1 MGSMPRRPLMVRAE
15 SGVLRAVFVDAN
27 PALAAVADE
36 LLRVP
41 GMAFAINR
49 QPDIRPDALPALL
62 RDADVAIVDHTAL
75 PEPLA
80 RQCTRLRHVVFL
92 GTGVRSYMNPEALA
106 ELGVAVHTIKGYGDT
121 AVAEHAIAL
130 MWAAARG
137 LARMDREVRAGTWL
151 RTEGV
156 QLTGRTLGLVGFGS
170 IAAEVAR
177 IARGSGLCV
186 IAWNRTPREFSGVT
200 FVPLERL
207 LADSD
212 VVSLH
217 LLLTDE
223 TRGFLSRARIAA
235 MRPGAILVNTAR
247 GALIDEAAMID
258 ALRSGQLVHAAL
270 DVYEVEPLPGG
281 HPLTTLPNVTLSAHS
296 AFRTAEANRNLI
308 GAAREHCRRI
318 VDERRAGAV

>member
-1 MGSMPRRPLMVRAE
+1 
-15 SGVLRAVFVDAN
+15 
-27 PALAAVADE
+27 
-36 LLRVP
+36 
-41 GMAFAINR
+41 MAFAINR

-75 PEPLA
+75 PEPIA
-80 RQCTRLRHVVFL
+80 RRCARLRHVVFL
-92 GTGVRSYMNPEALA
+92 GTGARSYMNPEALA
-106 ELGVAVHTIKGYGDT
+106 ERGVVVHTIKGYGDT

-130 MWAAARG
+130 TWAAARE
-137 LARMDREVRAGTWL
+137 LARMDREVRAGSWV
-151 RTEGV
+151 RTEGM
-156 QLTGRTLGLVGFGS
+156 QLTGKTLGLIGFGS

-177 IARGSGLCV
+177 IAQGSGLRV
-186 IAWNRTPREFSGVT
+186 IAWNRTPKACSGVT
-200 FVPLERL
+200 FLPLERV
-207 LADSD
+207 LANSD

-247 GALIDEAAMID
+247 GALVDEAAMID
-258 ALRSGQLVHAAL
+258 ALRSGHLRHAAL

-281 HPLTTLPNVTLSAHS
+281 HPLTVLPNVTLSAHS
-296 AFRTAEANRNLI
+296 AFRTPEANGNLI

-318 VDERRAGAV
+318 VSERRAGAA

>member
-1 MGSMPRRPLMVRAE
+1 MPLRPLTVRPEA
-15 SGVLRAVFVDAN
+15 GVLHAAFVDAN
-27 PALAAVADE
+27 PALAAIADE
-36 LLRVP
+36 LLHVP

-75 PEPLA
+75 PEPVA
-80 RQCTRLRHVVFL
+80 RQCPRLRHVVFL
-92 GTGVRSYMNPEALA
+92 GTGARSYMNPEVLA
-106 ELGVAVHTIKGYGDT
+106 GLGVAVHTIKGYGDT

-137 LARMDREVRAGTWL
+137 LARMDREVRTGNWVRTDGLQLAGK
-151 RTEGV
+151 
-156 QLTGRTLGLVGFGS
+156 TLGLIGFGS

-177 IARGSGLCV
+177 IAQGSGLRV
-186 IAWNRTPREFSGVT
+186 IAWNRTPKEFSGVA

-217 LLLTDE
+217 LLLIDE

-247 GALIDEAAMID
+247 GAVVDEAAMID
-258 ALRSGQLVHAAL
+258 ALRSGHLRHAAL
-270 DVYEVEPLPGG
+270 DVYEVEPLPAS
-281 HPLTTLPNVTLSAHS
+281 HPLMTLPNVTLSAHS